1 MTRFLKRTYRGLLL
15 PLVLILVWEIL
26 NYLGLVNA
34 YLLPPPSGI
43 IDRLFSLAHNGELL
57 KNLSASLYRVG
68 CGFGL
73 AICLALPLGFL
84 LGLAR
89 KAQGYLSPFLTFLQQ
104 IPAIA
109 WIPMFI
115 LWLGID
121 EASKITIITYSG
133 FFPIFLNTMHGISNT
148 DPKLKEAASTFG
160 LSPGQIIIRVYLPS
174 AAPSIFIGMRL
185 GLSFCWRSL
194 VAAELLGAS
203 KGIGYL
209 IQEGRELAQPD
220 LMIAGVLVIGLTG
233 LVLDFFF
240 RRLEKMILP
249 WRETFEADEVPKWQP
264 F

>member
-1 MTRFLKRTYRGLLL
+1 MTNVLKKTMMALLL
-15 PLVLILVWEIL
+15 PFVLVLVWQLFSQMGWL
-26 NYLGLVNA
+26 NN

-43 IDRLFSLAHNGELL
+43 IDQLFALAHHGTLL
-57 KNLSASLYRVG
+57 KHLSASLYRVG

-73 AICLALPLGFL
+73 AFFLALPLGFL
-84 LGLAR
+84 LGLVPR
-89 KAQGYLSPFLTFLQQ
+89 AQDYLSPFLNFLQQ

-121 EASKITIITYSG
+121 ETSKISIITYSG

-148 DPKLKEAASTFG
+148 DSKLKEVASTFG
-160 LSPGQIIIRVYLPS
+160 LSPWQIIVRVYLPS
-174 AAPSIFIGMRL
+174 AAPSVFVGMRL

-220 LMIAGVLVIGLTG
+220 LMLAGVLMIGLTG
-233 LVLDFFF
+233 LFLDFLFL
-240 RRLEKMILP
+240 RLEKTLLP
-249 WRETFEADEVPKWQP
+249 WRDTQERREVPKWQP